1 MRLVFLLGV
10 FLLSTLLSLGQTA
23 KTTTTT
29 TSVQS
34 QQKKDQQHVK
44 VMVSQNGKV
53 TKIDTTFNLPNEK
66 LVQLKVDSLL
76 KILEGAD
83 GKSGEANIIIMRGDD
98 NIHMGKHGKGNSP
111 GERQI
116 TVYYQKSDSS
126 DAVGHKKVMMIGN
139 GKGLVTFDGDGEMM
153 PPPPPPPPPPH
164 GMTNAIRVQG
174 FKLPGGD
181 PFAMDPSDPDIIT
194 YDKKDIGK
202 GLEKITIV
210 RKKRTSPEIERDVQV
225 KVEVSDDKKK

>member
-10 FLLSTLLSLGQTA
+10 FLLSTLFSLGQTV

-29 TSVQS
+29 NS
-34 QQKKDQQHVK
+34 QQKNGKQHVK

-53 TKIDTTFNLPNEK
+53 TKIDTTFNLPNEEAIH
-66 LVQLKVDSLL
+66 LKVDSIL
-76 KILEGAD
+76 KKLEVVD
-83 GKSGEANIIIMRGDD
+83 GKSGEANVIIMRGDGKT
-98 NIHMGKHGKGNSP
+98 HMFKHGEGNKP

-116 TVYYQKSDSS
+116 QVFYNEGDS
-126 DAVGHKKVMMIGN
+126 GKVRKDMKVIHMGE
-139 GKGLVTFDGDGEMM
+139 GGDFAAFGPDGELM

-164 GMTNAIRVQG
+164 GMPNAIRVKG
-174 FKLPGGD
+174 YKIGGGD
-181 PFAMDPSDPDIIT
+181 PFAMDTNDADIIT

-210 RKKRTSPEIERDVQV
+210 RKKRTSPENEKEVQV
-225 KVEVSDDKKK
+225 KVEVSDDQKK

>member
-10 FLLSTLLSLGQTA
+10 FLLSTLLSPGQTA

-29 TSVQS
+29 TVES
-34 QQKKDQQHVK
+34 QRKKDQQHVK

-66 LVQLKVDSLL
+66 VVQLKVDSIL
-76 KILEGAD
+76 KKLEVVD
-83 GKSGEANIIIMRGDD
+83 GKSGEANVIILRGD
-98 NIHMGKHGKGNSP
+98 GKTRTFTHSGGNMP

-116 TVYYQKSDSS
+116 QVFYNEGDSGKVRKEMKVIRMGEGA
-126 DAVGHKKVMMIGN
+126 DFAVFGA
-139 GKGLVTFDGDGEMM
+139 DGAMM

-164 GMTNAIRVQG
+164 GMSNAIRVKG
-174 FKLPGGD
+174 YRMGAGD
-181 PFAMDPSDPDIIT
+181 AFAMDPNDPDIIT

-210 RKKRTSPEIERDVQV
+210 RKKRISPENEKEVQV

>member
-10 FLLSTLLSLGQTA
+10 FLLSTLLSLGQTV
-23 KTTTTT
+23 KTTTT
-29 TSVQS
+29 TSVQR

-44 VMVSQNGKV
+44 VLVSQNGKV
-53 TKIDTTFNLPNEK
+53 TKIDTTFSLPNEK
-66 LVQLKVDSLL
+66 LVQLKVDSIL
-76 KILEGAD
+76 KTLDVVD
-83 GKSGEANIIIMRGDD
+83 GKSGEANVIIMRSDGKPDRL
-98 NIHMGKHGKGNSP
+98 IHGHGNKPEEQFS
-111 GERQI
+111 
-116 TVYYQKSDSS
+116 VFFQKSDSS
-126 DAVGHKKVMMIGN
+126 DVTSHKKIVMKGN
-139 GKGLVTFDGDGEMM
+139 GQALVVYDGDGEMM

-181 PFAMDPSDPDIIT
+181 PFAMDPNDPDIIT
-194 YDKKDIGK
+194 YDKKDLGK

-210 RKKRTSPEIERDVQV
+210 RKKRTSPEIEKDVQV

>member
-10 FLLSTLLSLGQTA
+10 FLLCTLLSLGQTA

-29 TSVQS
+29 TTVQS

-53 TKIDTTFNLPNEK
+53 TKIDTTFSLPNEK

-76 KILEGAD
+76 KTLEGVD
-83 GKSGEANIIIMRGDD
+83 GKSDEANIIIMRSDGKPDRL
-98 NIHMGKHGKGNSP
+98 IHGHGNKPREQFS
-111 GERQI
+111 
-116 TVYYQKSDSS
+116 VFFQKSDSS
-126 DAVGHKKVMMIGN
+126 DAVGHKKVMRIGN
-139 GKGLVTFDGDGEMM
+139 GQGFTTIAGDGEMM

-164 GMTNAIRVQG
+164 GMSNAIRVQG

-181 PFAMDPSDPDIIT
+181 PFAMDSNDPDIIT

-210 RKKRTSPEIERDVQV
+210 RKKRTPPEMEKDVQV
-225 KVEVSDDKKK
+225 NVEVSNDKKK